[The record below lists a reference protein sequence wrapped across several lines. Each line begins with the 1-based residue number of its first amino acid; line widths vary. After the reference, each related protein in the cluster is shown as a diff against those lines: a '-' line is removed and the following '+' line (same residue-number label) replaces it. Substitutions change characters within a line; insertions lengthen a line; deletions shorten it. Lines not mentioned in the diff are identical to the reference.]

1 MEHEPYFLRVIES
14 KKKSTERSRSQLTIM
29 EHSCLIKS
37 GYRLVSLPRL
47 QHILRK
53 SRGTSDYKMF
63 SCSVWH
69 FWVINQFFCQF
80 QLSLFSFQRQINKGK
95 VLLSVLTE
103 GSPIMGDTEKIKVW
117 KRALHSITFAG
128 NNIPNKFFCSVCDRG
143 RWCCGENMSPHILL
157 NQQVS
162 YGIRSDGDHLIIFH
176 WNHMFPWICKFS
188 LYLQSCC
195 TALHPIVDHFLIL
208 CQNL

>member
-1 MEHEPYFLRVIES
+1 
-14 KKKSTERSRSQLTIM
+14 M

-37 GYRLVSLPRL
+37 GYRLESLPQL

-128 NNIPNKFFCSVCDRG
+128 NNIPNTFFVQCVIVGDGAVGKTCLLISYSTNKFPTEYVPTVITS
-143 RWCCGENMSPHILL
+143 
-157 NQQVS
+157 
-162 YGIRSDGDHLIIFH
+162 
-176 WNHMFPWICKFS
+176 
-188 LYLQSCC
+188 
-195 TALHPIVDHFLIL
+195 
-208 CQNL
+208 

>member
-1 MEHEPYFLRVIES
+1 
-14 KKKSTERSRSQLTIM
+14 M

-37 GYRLVSLPRL
+37 GYRLVSLPKL

-63 SCSVWH
+63 SWNVWH

-117 KRALHSITFAG
+117 KRALHPIVIAV
-128 NNIPNKFFCSVCDRG
+128 NNIPNIFFQCVIVGDGAVGKTCLLISYSTNKFPTEYV
-143 RWCCGENMSPHILL
+143 PTVIA
-157 NQQVS
+157 
-162 YGIRSDGDHLIIFH
+162 SDFRLH
-176 WNHMFPWICKFS
+176 WNHMLHAFANFP
-188 LYLQSCC
+188 
-195 TALHPIVDHFLIL
+195 
-208 CQNL
+208 

>member
-1 MEHEPYFLRVIES
+1 
-14 KKKSTERSRSQLTIM
+14 M

-53 SRGTSDYKMF
+53 SRGTSDHKMF
-63 SCSVWH
+63 SFNVWH
-69 FWVINQFFCQF
+69 LWVINQFFCQF

-117 KRALHSITFAG
+117 KRALHSITIAG
-128 NNIPNKFFCSVCDRG
+128 NNIPNMFFVQCVIVGNGAVGKTCLLISYSTNKFPTEYV
-143 RWCCGENMSPHILL
+143 PTVIA
-157 NQQVS
+157 
-162 YGIRSDGDHLIIFH
+162 SDFRLH
-176 WNHMFPWICKFS
+176 WNHMLHAFANFP
-188 LYLQSCC
+188 
-195 TALHPIVDHFLIL
+195 
-208 CQNL
+208 

>member
-1 MEHEPYFLRVIES
+1 
-14 KKKSTERSRSQLTIM
+14 M

-63 SCSVWH
+63 SCNVSH

-117 KRALHSITFAG
+117 KRALHSIVIAV
-128 NNIPNKFFCSVCDRG
+128 NNIPDMFFQLSVWLWEMVLWGKHVSSYLTQPTSFLR
-143 RWCCGENMSPHILL
+143 NMSQRWSP
-157 NQQVS
+157 QT
-162 YGIRSDGDHLIIFH
+162 SDLIEITCSMLSQIFL
-176 WNHMFPWICKFS
+176 K
-188 LYLQSCC
+188 
-195 TALHPIVDHFLIL
+195 
-208 CQNL
+208 

>member
-1 MEHEPYFLRVIES
+1 
-14 KKKSTERSRSQLTIM
+14 M

-37 GYRLVSLPRL
+37 GYRLESLPQL

-53 SRGTSDYKMF
+53 SRGTSEHKMF

-162 YGIRSDGDHLIIFH
+162 YGICPNGDRLRLQTSLKSHAPCF
-176 WNHMFPWICKFS
+176 CKFS
-188 LYLQSCC
+188 LNSS
-195 TALHPIVDHFLIL
+195 TSVALFLKLISSSNFRL
-208 CQNL
+208 SPSF

>member
-1 MEHEPYFLRVIES
+1 
-14 KKKSTERSRSQLTIM
+14 M

-63 SCSVWH
+63 SCNVSH

-117 KRALHSITFAG
+117 KRAPHSILLLSLSTLCL
-128 NNIPNKFFCSVCDRG
+128 ICFFFSVWLWEMVLWGKHVSSYLTQPTSFLRNTSQ
-143 RWCCGENMSPHILL
+143 RWSPQTSDFIEITYSMLL
-157 NQQVS
+157 Q
-162 YGIRSDGDHLIIFH
+162 IFL
-176 WNHMFPWICKFS
+176 KL
-188 LYLQSCC
+188 LYTCC
-195 TALHPIVDHFLIL
+195 TLPSFPHQIL
-208 CQNL
+208 DFQTSF

>member
-1 MEHEPYFLRVIES
+1 
-14 KKKSTERSRSQLTIM
+14 M

-63 SCSVWH
+63 SCNVWH

-117 KRALHSITFAG
+117 KRALHSILLLSLST
-128 NNIPNKFFCSVCDRG
+128 ILLICFCSVCDRG

-162 YGIRSDGDHLIIFH
+162 YGIRSNGDYFILSLKSHAPCF
-176 WNHMFPWICKFS
+176 CKFS
-188 LYLQSCC
+188 LNSC
-195 TALHPIVDHFLIL
+195 TPVALFLHFFIKS
-208 CQNL
+208 

>member
-1 MEHEPYFLRVIES
+1 
-14 KKKSTERSRSQLTIM
+14 M

-53 SRGTSDYKMF
+53 SRGTSDHKMF
-63 SCSVWH
+63 SWNVWH

-117 KRALHSITFAG
+117 KRALHPIVIAV
-128 NNIPNKFFCSVCDRG
+128 NNIPNIFFQCVIVGDGAVGKTCLLISYSTNKFPTEYV
-143 RWCCGENMSPHILL
+143 PTVIA
-157 NQQVS
+157 
-162 YGIRSDGDHLIIFH
+162 SDFRLH
-176 WNHMFPWICKFS
+176 WNHM
-188 LYLQSCC
+188 LHVLQ
-195 TALHPIVDHFLIL
+195 IFLR
-208 CQNL
+208 

>member
-1 MEHEPYFLRVIES
+1 
-14 KKKSTERSRSQLTIM
+14 M

-53 SRGTSDYKMF
+53 SRGTSEHKMF
-63 SCSVWH
+63 SFNVWH

-95 VLLSVLTE
+95 VLLPVLTE

-128 NNIPNKFFCSVCDRG
+128 NNIPNKFFLFSVWSWEMVLWGKPVSSYLTQPTSFLRNTFRRWSPQTSDFIEITCS
-143 RWCCGENMSPHILL
+143 MLL
-157 NQQVS
+157 Q
-162 YGIRSDGDHLIIFH
+162 IFL
-176 WNHMFPWICKFS
+176 K
-188 LYLQSCC
+188 
-195 TALHPIVDHFLIL
+195 
-208 CQNL
+208 

>member
-1 MEHEPYFLRVIES
+1 
-14 KKKSTERSRSQLTIM
+14 M

-63 SCSVWH
+63 SCNVSH

-117 KRALHSITFAG
+117 KRALHSIVIAV
-128 NNIPNKFFCSVCDRG
+128 NNIPDMFFQLSVWLWEMVLWGKHVSSYLTQPTSFLRNTSQRWSPQTSDFIEITCS
-143 RWCCGENMSPHILL
+143 MLL
-157 NQQVS
+157 Q
-162 YGIRSDGDHLIIFH
+162 IFL
-176 WNHMFPWICKFS
+176 K
-188 LYLQSCC
+188 
-195 TALHPIVDHFLIL
+195 
-208 CQNL
+208 

>member
-1 MEHEPYFLRVIES
+1 
-14 KKKSTERSRSQLTIM
+14 M

-63 SCSVWH
+63 SCNVWH

-117 KRALHSITFAG
+117 KGALHSILLLSLPTIFLICFFVQCVIVGDGAVG
-128 NNIPNKFFCSVCDRG
+128 KTCLLISYSTNKFPTEYVPTVITSNF
-143 RWCCGENMSPHILL
+143 
-157 NQQVS
+157 
-162 YGIRSDGDHLIIFH
+162 FH
-176 WNHMFPWICKFS
+176 WNHIFPAF
-188 LYLQSCC
+188 
-195 TALHPIVDHFLIL
+195 A
-208 CQNL
+208 NLP

>member
-1 MEHEPYFLRVIES
+1 
-14 KKKSTERSRSQLTIM
+14 M

-53 SRGTSDYKMF
+53 SRGTSDHKMF
-63 SCSVWH
+63 SFNVWH

-117 KRALHSITFAG
+117 KRALHSITIAG
-128 NNIPNKFFCSVCDRG
+128 NNIPNKFFVQCVIVGDGAVGKTC
-143 RWCCGENMSPHILL
+143 LL
-157 NQQVS
+157 IS
-162 YGIRSDGDHLIIFH
+162 YSTNKFPTEYVPTVIASDFRLH
-176 WNHMFPWICKFS
+176 WNHMLHAFANFP
-188 LYLQSCC
+188 
-195 TALHPIVDHFLIL
+195 
-208 CQNL
+208 